1 MLFSLLGPVEARDGA
16 GRSLDLGSRRQR
28 ALLAM
33 LLLDADRVV
42 GLDALIAGLWGDA
55 APAKAA
61 ASVQSYVSNL
71 RRALEPDRAPR
82 APARVLVSRGT
93 GYLLHVGPGDLDV
106 GCFEAAVDEAD
117 EVAASDP
124 AAALTHLD
132 RALAMWRGPA
142 LAEFTTEPF
151 AAAEAGRLEELRMS
165 TEEARIDALLRAGDV
180 DAAAADA
187 GRLVERAPL
196 RERRQRQLMTALY
209 RAGRQADALESHR
222 RYVDRL
228 ADEFGLD
235 PSPDLDRLHADI
247 LRHEVTASAPPVTAP
262 TVGSGAAVR
271 PTVGSGAA
279 DAPTVRSAAAEP
291 RTAQTLVG
299 REAELHRVDHALE
312 AAFAGHGRVVLLAGE
327 PGIGK
332 TRTLEETLTRAR
344 RRGMVTALGRCF
356 EGGGAP
362 AFWPFVEIGRALAEQ
377 ATAPAEADAVDRLLA
392 SVRPATADHL
402 EADAEVANVVDP
414 ATRFLAAGRI
424 ADALTALARSR
435 PTVVAVDDAYGAD
448 PDSLDA
454 LVRVAADAADAA
466 LVLLITV
473 RTTDLPVGH
482 PLTAMLGELS
492 RLPHLSRIVLGGLD
506 LAETRDL
513 VRATS
518 GRDVD
523 AWTVSRIHRRT
534 EGNPF
539 FAVEVARLLDASDA
553 ALERQV
559 PAGVRDVVRLRL
571 AGLPAVTQDV
581 LRLAATYGRTFPRDV
596 IATVLDRSELSVL
609 DDLEPAVAAQLVEDG
624 TSPASHRFSHVLVQ
638 QAIAEGVSA
647 ARRARDHAAIVQVL
661 ITQAEA
667 RPELWVEVA
676 HHAVEAVPAAGIAAA
691 VDPLS
696 RAALH
701 AVSVNAHELAQ
712 QLIERRIDL
721 LIQDVP
727 GHDRDVAELQ
737 AQLDLC
743 VVLPITTG
751 WHATSLEQA
760 SRRVI
765 ELGRRTGDDDAVT
778 RALSASSANSTVR
791 GDYGHSLEIAG
802 AQREIHLRTRE
813 PAHAFLTHH
822 GAAMAHLFRGELQ
835 RSGEVYAAADAL
847 VPVLDPDE
855 DGRFR
860 IPPDRMAATAHH
872 ASLWALQLWLTGDV
886 LGSRRQRDRA
896 RAIALRAGHLQT
908 VWTVTLSH
916 VIGAYQAGDPRGV
929 LDGDRWR
936 RAEAGDLRSPLV
948 EDLIGVPVAWA
959 SVATGDATSLPTL
972 RTRIDE
978 LTDRGALVFGAL
990 YRAALADA
998 YLRVDRVE
1006 DAGAALDEAAALAER
1021 TGERWW
1027 DAGIEQLRAVV
1038 HHRLGQSRQAA
1049 LALTRARSIAATQGA
1064 VTLLERA
1071 EATAADIG
1079 ANATA

>member
-1 MLFSLLGPVEARDGA
+1 MWFSLLGPLEARDDA

-42 GLDALIAGLWGDA
+42 GLDALIAGLWGEG

-82 APARVLVSRGT
+82 APASVLVSRGT

-106 GCFEAAVDEAD
+106 GRFEAAVDDAD

-124 AAALTHLD
+124 AAARTHLD

-142 LAEFTTEPF
+142 LAEFTAEPF
-151 AAAEAGRLEELRMS
+151 AAAEAARLEELRMS
-165 TEEARIDALLRAGDV
+165 TEEARIDALLRTGDV

-235 PSPDLDRLHADI
+235 PSPELDRLHADI

-262 TVGSGAAVR
+262 VVITPSGADE
-271 PTVGSGAA
+271 PT
-279 DAPTVRSAAAEP
+279 PRSAGPEPAA
-291 RTAQTLVG
+291 QGLVG
-299 REAELHRVDHALE
+299 RQAELHRVDHALE
-312 AAFAGHGRVVLLAGE
+312 AASAGHGRVVLLAGE

-332 TRTLEETLTRAR
+332 TRTLEEVLARAR
-344 RRGMVTALGRCF
+344 SRGMITALGRCF

-377 ATAPAEADAVDRLLA
+377 ATTPAEADAVDRLLA
-392 SVRPATADHL
+392 SVRPAAADHL
-402 EADAEVANVVDP
+402 EEGAEVANVADP
-414 ATRFLAAGRI
+414 ATRFLAAGHI

-454 LVRVAADAADAA
+454 LVRVAADAAGAA
-466 LVLLITV
+466 LVLLVTV

-553 ALERQV
+553 ALEGQV

-571 AGLPAVTQDV
+571 AGLPVVTQDV
-581 LRLAATYGRTFPRDV
+581 LRLAAIHGRTFPRDV
-596 IATVLDRSELSVL
+596 IATVLGRSELSVM

-624 TSPASHRFSHVLVQ
+624 TAPGSHRFSHVLVQ
-638 QAIAEGVSA
+638 EAIAEGVPA

-661 ITQAEA
+661 TTQAEA

-691 VDPLS
+691 VEPLD

-721 LIQDVP
+721 LIQDAP
-727 GHDRDVAELQ
+727 GPARDVAELQ

-791 GDYGHSLEIAG
+791 GDYGHSLAIAA
-802 AQREIHLRTRE
+802 AQRDIHRRTQE

-835 RSGEVYAAADAL
+835 RAGEVYAAADAL

-896 RAIALRAGHLQT
+896 RAIALRVGHLQT
-908 VWTVTLSH
+908 VWTVSLSH
-916 VIGAYQAGDPRGV
+916 VIGAYQAGDPRAV

-959 SVATGDATSLPTL
+959 SVATGDGASLAAV

-990 YRAALADA
+990 YRAILADA
-998 YLRVDRVE
+998 YLRVDRVA

-1038 HHRLGQSRQAA
+1038 HHRSGQPRQAA
-1049 LALTRARSIAATQGA
+1049 LALTTARSIAAAQGA

-1079 ANATA
+1079 VNATA

>member
-1 MLFSLLGPVEARDGA
+1 MWFSLLGPVEARDA
-16 GRSLDLGSRRQR
+16 TGRSLDLGSRRQR

-42 GLDALIAGLWGDA
+42 GLDALIAGLWGEG

-93 GYLLHVGPGDLDV
+93 GYLLHVDPGDLDV
-106 GCFEAAVDEAD
+106 ACFEAALDDAD
-117 EVAASDP
+117 EVGASDP

-142 LAEFTTEPF
+142 LAEFTAEPF
-151 AAAEAGRLEELRMS
+151 AAADAARFEELRMS
-165 TEEARIDALLRAGDV
+165 TEEARIDALLRLGDV

-187 GRLVERAPL
+187 GRLVGRAPL

-222 RYVDRL
+222 GYVDRL

-235 PSPDLDRLHADI
+235 PSPELDRLHADI
-247 LRHEVTASAPPVTAP
+247 LHHEVTSPAPPVSAAP
-262 TVGSGAAVR
+262 VAPGAGNG
-271 PTVGSGAA
+271 PTL
-279 DAPTVRSAAAEP
+279 RSAGGELRAAHG
-291 RTAQTLVG
+291 LVG
-299 REAELHRVDHALE
+299 REAELHQVDHALE

-332 TRTLEETLTRAR
+332 TRTLEEILTRAR

-362 AFWPFVEIGRALAEQ
+362 AFWPFVEIGRALAAQ
-377 ATAPAEADAVDRLLA
+377 VTSPAEADAVDRLLA

-402 EADAEVANVVDP
+402 EEDAEVANVVDP

-424 ADALTALARSR
+424 ADALTTLARSH

-454 LVRVAADAADAA
+454 LVRVAADAAGAA

-473 RTTDLPVGH
+473 RTTDLPIGH

-506 LAETRDL
+506 LAETGDL

-571 AGLPAVTQDV
+571 AALPAVTQDV

-596 IATVLDRSELSVL
+596 VAIVLDRSELTLL
-609 DDLEPAVAAQLVEDG
+609 DELEPAMAAQLVEDG

-638 QAIAEGVSA
+638 QAIAEGVPA
-647 ARRARDHAAIVQVL
+647 ARRARDHAAIVRVL
-661 ITQAEA
+661 TTQAEA

-691 VDPLS
+691 VEPLS

-701 AVSVNAHELAQ
+701 VVSVNAHELAQ
-712 QLIERRIDL
+712 QLIERRIGL
-721 LIQDVP
+721 LIQDTP
-727 GHDRDVAELQ
+727 GRTRDVAELQ

-743 VVLPITTG
+743 AVLPITTG
-751 WHATSLEQA
+751 WHAPSLEQA

-765 ELGRRTGDDDAVT
+765 ELGARTGDDDAVT

-791 GDYGHSLEIAG
+791 GDYQHSLGIAD
-802 AQREIHLRTRE
+802 AQREIHHRTQD
-813 PAHAFLTHH
+813 PAHAFLTYH
-822 GAAMAHLFRGELQ
+822 GSAMAHLFRGELQ
-835 RSGEVYAAADAL
+835 RSGEIYAAADAL

-855 DGRFR
+855 DGRLR
-860 IPPDRMAATAHH
+860 IPPDRMAASAHH
-872 ASLWALQLWLTGDV
+872 ASLWALQLWLTGDD

-896 RAIALRAGHLQT
+896 RAIALRVGHLQT
-908 VWTVTLSH
+908 VWTVSLSH
-916 VIGAYQAGDPRGV
+916 VIGAYQVGDPRGV

-948 EDLIGVPVAWA
+948 DDLIGVPVAWA
-959 SVATGDATSLPTL
+959 AVATGDDASLAAM

-978 LTDRGALVFGAL
+978 LTERGALVFGVL

-1006 DAGAALDEAAALAER
+1006 DASAALDEAAALAER

-1027 DAGIEQLRAVV
+1027 DAEIERLRGVV
-1038 HHRLGQSRQAA
+1038 HHRLDQPCEAA
-1049 LALTRARSIAATQGA
+1049 LALTRARSIAAAQGA

-1071 EATAADIG
+1071 EATATDIG
-1079 ANATA
+1079 VNATA